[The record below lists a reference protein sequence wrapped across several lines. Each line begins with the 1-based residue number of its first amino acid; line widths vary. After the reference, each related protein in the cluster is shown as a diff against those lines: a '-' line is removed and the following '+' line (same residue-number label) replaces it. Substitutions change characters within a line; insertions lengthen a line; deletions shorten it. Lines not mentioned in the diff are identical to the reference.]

1 MNVEYIV
8 VYITVPDKD
17 SAKNIA
23 KKLVEEK
30 LAACVN
36 IVDNINSVY
45 YWKGNI
51 EDDDEL
57 LLIIKTRLETFDR
70 LVEFVKKIHPYTVPE
85 IIALPILVGS
95 DSYLRWIDD
104 TLYR

>member
-1 MNVEYIV
+1 MKVEYIV
-8 VYITVPDKD
+8 VFITVPDSKT
-17 SAKNIA
+17 ANNIA

-36 IVDNINSVY
+36 IVKDINSIY

-51 EDDDEL
+51 ENDDEL
-57 LLIIKTRLETFDR
+57 LLIVKTRLEIFEKLTD
-70 LVEFVKKIHPYTVPE
+70 FVKKIHPYTVPE
-85 IIALPILVGS
+85 VIALPIIAGS
-95 DSYLRWIDD
+95 DSYLKWIDD

>member
-51 EDDDEL
+51 EEDDEL